1 MEADNMEAVDMF
13 QITFIS
19 KSQTMFCGRRLWQQ
33 EQRPK
38 LVGKPWQWSTCLW
51 LCRVL
56 AAVSAVSTTVS
67 TVAAVAAATV
77 ATAPPAAPTSKRS
90 PTRSKYRWTWRMS
103 EPWIEAMTF
112 GAVWKRVDGLESKP
126 HPEHIA
132 FQHLPLHLYL
142 NAL

>member
-19 KSQTMFCGRRLWQQ
+19 KSQTMFCGRRIWQQ
-33 EQRPK
+33 EQRPE
-38 LVGKPWQWSTCLW
+38 LVGKPRQWSTCLW

-90 PTRSKYRWTWRMS
+90 PSRSR
-103 EPWIEAMTF
+103 
-112 GAVWKRVDGLESKP
+112 GLE
-126 HPEHIA
+126 PELLRRLTGGHQCCLEQQA
-132 FQHLPLHLYL
+132 GGAGREERRLTRGQ
-142 NAL
+142 